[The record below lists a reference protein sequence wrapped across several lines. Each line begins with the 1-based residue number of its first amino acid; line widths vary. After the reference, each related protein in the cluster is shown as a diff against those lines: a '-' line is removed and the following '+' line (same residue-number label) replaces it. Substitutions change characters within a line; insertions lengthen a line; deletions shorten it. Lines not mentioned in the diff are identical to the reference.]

1 MRRSLTVTSL
11 LSLSLVLAACG
22 GEGDSDESTSFNDSP
37 STSASSPAETDGSD
51 DASEPAD
58 SDDASAP
65 AGSGDATE
73 SASSSESSAPAD
85 SDDDVSETDDD
96 ASETAEPTPSGDADG
111 ATAPFA
117 GALLAEGEEAEESL
131 KGTVQGAPQWMTFTD
146 DGVNSAEL
154 AARCTGE
161 GKLKLQPLAED
172 LESARPGEPQ
182 LLPCDGERHDVTLQG
197 AKPFSSVLIVA
208 TSQPTT
214 FEVAA
219 IEND

>member
-22 GEGDSDESTSFNDSP
+22 GEGDSDESTSLNDSP
-37 STSASSPAETDGSD
+37 SASSPAETDGSD

-58 SDDASAP
+58 SDDA
-65 AGSGDATE
+65 
-73 SASSSESSAPAD
+73 
-85 SDDDVSETDDD
+85 SETDDD

-117 GALLAEGEEAEESL
+117 GALLADGEEAEESL

-197 AKPFSSVLIVA
+197 AEPFSSVLIVA

>member
-22 GEGDSDESTSFNDSP
+22 GEGDSDESTSPNDSP
-37 STSASSPAETDGSD
+37 STSASSPAETDDSD

-58 SDDASAP
+58 SDD
-65 AGSGDATE
+65 DA
-73 SASSSESSAPAD
+73 
-85 SDDDVSETDDD
+85 SETDDD

-154 AARCTGE
+154 AARCTGK
-161 GKLKLQPLAED
+161 GKLTLQPLAKD
-172 LESARPGEPQ
+172 LESARPGKPQ

>member
-22 GEGDSDESTSFNDSP
+22 GEGDSDESTSPNDSP
-37 STSASSPAETDGSD
+37 STSASGPAETDDSH

-58 SDDASAP
+58 SDD
-65 AGSGDATE
+65 DA
-73 SASSSESSAPAD
+73 
-85 SDDDVSETDDD
+85 SETDDD

-154 AARCTGE
+154 AARRSKVVASGVASR
-161 GKLKLQPLAED
+161 LVA
-172 LESARPGEPQ
+172 
-182 LLPCDGERHDVTLQG
+182 G
-197 AKPFSSVLIVA
+197 APH
-208 TSQPTT
+208 TSTN
-214 FEVAA
+214 V
-219 IEND
+219 

>member
-22 GEGDSDESTSFNDSP
+22 EGDSDESTSPNDSP
-37 STSASSPAETDGSD
+37 STSASGPAETDGSD

-58 SDDASAP
+58 SDDASA
-65 AGSGDATE
+65 
-73 SASSSESSAPAD
+73 SE
-85 SDDDVSETDDD
+85 DD

-154 AARCTGE
+154 AARCTGK
-161 GKLKLQPLAED
+161 GKLTLQPLAKD
-172 LESARPGEPQ
+172 LESARPGKPQ

-219 IEND
+219 IAND

>member
-22 GEGDSDESTSFNDSP
+22 GEGDSDESTSLNDSP
-37 STSASSPAETDGSD
+37 SASSPAETDGSD

-65 AGSGDATE
+65 AGSGDASE

-85 SDDDVSETDDD
+85 SDDDASETDDD

-117 GALLAEGEEAEESL
+117 GALLADGEEAEESL
-131 KGTVQGAPQWMTFTD
+131 KGTVQG
-146 DGVNSAEL
+146 
-154 AARCTGE
+154 
-161 GKLKLQPLAED
+161 
-172 LESARPGEPQ
+172 
-182 LLPCDGERHDVTLQG
+182 LPSG
-197 AKPFSSVLIVA
+197 
-208 TSQPTT
+208 
-214 FEVAA
+214 
-219 IEND
+219 

>member
-11 LSLSLVLAACG
+11 LCLSLVLTACG
-22 GEGDSDESTSFNDSP
+22 GEGDSDESTSPNDSP
-37 STSASSPAETDGSD
+37 STSASGPAETDGSD

-58 SDDASAP
+58 SDDASVP
-65 AGSGDATE
+65 AGS
-73 SASSSESSAPAD
+73 
-85 SDDDVSETDDD
+85 DD

>member
-11 LSLSLVLAACG
+11 LCLSLVLTACG
-22 GEGDSDESTSFNDSP
+22 GEGDSDESTSPNDSP
-37 STSASSPAETDGSD
+37 STSASGPAETDGSD

-58 SDDASAP
+58 SDD
-65 AGSGDATE
+65 DA
-73 SASSSESSAPAD
+73 
-85 SDDDVSETDDD
+85 SETEDD
-96 ASETAEPTPSGDADG
+96 ASETDEPTPSGDADG

-154 AARCTGE
+154 AARCTGKGE
-161 GKLKLQPLAED
+161 LKLQPLVED
-172 LESARPGEPQ
+172 LDSARPGRPQ
-182 LLPCDGERHDVTLQG
+182 LLPCNGERHDVTLQG

>member
-22 GEGDSDESTSFNDSP
+22 GEGGSDESTSFNDSP
-37 STSASSPAETDGSD
+37 STSASSPAETD
-51 DASEPAD
+51 D
-58 SDDASAP
+58 SDDA
-65 AGSGDATE
+65 
-73 SASSSESSAPAD
+73 SAPAD

-161 GKLKLQPLAED
+161 GKLTLQPLAED

>member
-11 LSLSLVLAACG
+11 LCLSLVLTACG
-22 GEGDSDESTSFNDSP
+22 GEGDSDESTSPNDSP
-37 STSASSPAETDGSD
+37 STSASGPAETD
-51 DASEPAD
+51 D
-58 SDDASAP
+58 SDDA
-65 AGSGDATE
+65 
-73 SASSSESSAPAD
+73 SAPAD

-182 LLPCDGERHDVTLQG
+182 LLPCDGERHDVTMQG

>member
-11 LSLSLVLAACG
+11 LCLSLVLTACG
-22 GEGDSDESTSFNDSP
+22 GEGDSDESTSPNDSP
-37 STSASSPAETDGSD
+37 STSASGPAETDGSD

-58 SDDASAP
+58 SDDASVP
-65 AGSGDATE
+65 AGS
-73 SASSSESSAPAD
+73 
-85 SDDDVSETDDD
+85 DD
-96 ASETAEPTPSGDADG
+96 ASETAEPTPSGGADG

-172 LESARPGEPQ
+172 LASARPGEPQ

>member
-11 LSLSLVLAACG
+11 LCLSLVLTACG
-22 GEGDSDESTSFNDSP
+22 GEGDSDESTSPNDSP
-37 STSASSPAETDGSD
+37 STSASGPAETDGSD

-58 SDDASAP
+58 SDDASVP
-65 AGSGDATE
+65 AGS
-73 SASSSESSAPAD
+73 
-85 SDDDVSETDDD
+85 DD

-154 AARCTGE
+154 AARCTGKGE
-161 GKLKLQPLAED
+161 LKLQPLVED
-172 LESARPGEPQ
+172 LDSARPGKPQ
-182 LLPCDGERHDVTLQG
+182 LLPCNGERHDVTLQG

>member
-22 GEGDSDESTSFNDSP
+22 GEGDSDESTSLSDSP
-37 STSASSPAETDGSD
+37 STSAASPAETDDSD

-58 SDDASAP
+58 SDDASE
-65 AGSGDATE
+65 TE
-73 SASSSESSAPAD
+73 
-85 SDDDVSETDDD
+85 DD

-154 AARCTGE
+154 AARCTGK
-161 GKLKLQPLAED
+161 GKLTLQPLAED
-172 LESARPGEPQ
+172 LESARPGKPQ

-219 IEND
+219 IANE

>member
-11 LSLSLVLAACG
+11 LCLSLVLTACG
-22 GEGDSDESTSFNDSP
+22 GEGDSDESTSPNDSP
-37 STSASSPAETDGSD
+37 STSASGPAETDGSD

-58 SDDASAP
+58 SDDASVP
-65 AGSGDATE
+65 AGS
-73 SASSSESSAPAD
+73 
-85 SDDDVSETDDD
+85 DD
-96 ASETAEPTPSGDADG
+96 ASETAEPTPSGNADG

>member
-11 LSLSLVLAACG
+11 LCLSLVLTACG
-22 GEGDSDESTSFNDSP
+22 GEGDSDESTSPNDSP
-37 STSASSPAETDGSD
+37 STSASGPAETDDSD

-58 SDDASAP
+58 SDD
-65 AGSGDATE
+65 DA
-73 SASSSESSAPAD
+73 
-85 SDDDVSETDDD
+85 SETEDD
-96 ASETAEPTPSGDADG
+96 ASETAELTPSGDADG

-154 AARCTGE
+154 AARCTGKGE
-161 GKLKLQPLAED
+161 LKLQPLVED
-172 LESARPGEPQ
+172 LDSARPGKPQ
-182 LLPCDGERHDVTLQG
+182 LLPCNGERHDVTLQG

>member
-1 MRRSLTVTSL
+1 MTVTSL
-11 LSLSLVLAACG
+11 LCLSLVLTACG
-22 GEGDSDESTSFNDSP
+22 GEGDSDESTSPNDSP
-37 STSASSPAETDGSD
+37 STSASGPAETDGSD
-51 DASEPAD
+51 DASEP
-58 SDDASAP
+58 
-65 AGSGDATE
+65 
-73 SASSSESSAPAD
+73 
-85 SDDDVSETDDD
+85 
-96 ASETAEPTPSGDADG
+96 AEPTPSGDADG

>member
-22 GEGDSDESTSFNDSP
+22 GEGDSDESTSPNDSP
-37 STSASSPAETDGSD
+37 STSASGPAETDGSD

-58 SDDASAP
+58 SDDASVP
-65 AGSGDATE
+65 AGS
-73 SASSSESSAPAD
+73 
-85 SDDDVSETDDD
+85 DD

-161 GKLKLQPLAED
+161 GKLTLQPLAED

>member
-1 MRRSLTVTSL
+1 
-11 LSLSLVLAACG
+11 
-22 GEGDSDESTSFNDSP
+22 
-37 STSASSPAETDGSD
+37 
-51 DASEPAD
+51 
-58 SDDASAP
+58 
-65 AGSGDATE
+65 
-73 SASSSESSAPAD
+73 
-85 SDDDVSETDDD
+85 
-96 ASETAEPTPSGDADG
+96 
-111 ATAPFA
+111 
-117 GALLAEGEEAEESL
+117 
-131 KGTVQGAPQWMTFTD
+131 MTFTD

-197 AKPFSSVLIVA
+197 AEPFSSVLIVA

>member
-11 LSLSLVLAACG
+11 LCLSLVLTACG
-22 GEGDSDESTSFNDSP
+22 GEGDSDESTSPNDSP
-37 STSASSPAETDGSD
+37 STSASGPAETDGSD

-58 SDDASAP
+58 SDDASVP
-65 AGSGDATE
+65 AGS
-73 SASSSESSAPAD
+73 
-85 SDDDVSETDDD
+85 DD

-161 GKLKLQPLAED
+161 GKLTLQPLAED

>member
-11 LSLSLVLAACG
+11 LCLSLVLTACG
-22 GEGDSDESTSFNDSP
+22 GEGDSDESTSPNDSP
-37 STSASSPAETDGSD
+37 STSASGPAETDGSD

-58 SDDASAP
+58 SDDASVP
-65 AGSGDATE
+65 AGS
-73 SASSSESSAPAD
+73 
-85 SDDDVSETDDD
+85 DD

-154 AARCTGE
+154 AARCTGKGE
-161 GKLKLQPLAED
+161 LTLQPLVED
-172 LESARPGEPQ
+172 LDSARPGKPQ
-182 LLPCDGERHDVTLQG
+182 LLPCNGERHDVTLQG